1 MFSFSHFSVSKW
13 KFQSLPRKEVLL
25 FEAQKP
31 WSEQWNQ
38 SVSHL
43 PLQGGSW
50 QARTDSGF
58 SPAQWSPALQ
68 RTCLTSVPSP
78 QVTEHYR
85 NKGCDYRCLFHQDCL
100 SSFPHVHT
108 QTHTWI
114 HEHTRIHSSGVLS
127 LWPSVTVTWET
138 ENPSFTLGALFFLWK
153 LHRIAVGLNEGKGD
167 NVYKTVKPGI

>member
-25 FEAQKP
+25 FESQKP

-58 SPAQWSPALQ
+58 SPSQWSPALQ

-85 NKGCDYRCLFHQDCL
+85 NKGCDYRCLFHQDFL
-100 SSFPHVHT
+100 PFPMCTLIHT
-108 QTHTWI
+108 HAHTSTHAYTALEFFLYGPVLQWLGRQTI
-114 HEHTRIHSSGVLS
+114 LALYPGSIVLS
-127 LWPSVTVTWET
+127 LKASQNCCRTKW
-138 ENPSFTLGALFFLWK
+138 
-153 LHRIAVGLNEGKGD
+153 RQRRQCI
-167 NVYKTVKPGI
+167 